1 MKILLIGKTGQI
13 GDELKNLAGDLGT
26 LIAVDKKQL
35 DLSHPESIEASI
47 LSIKPKIIINAAA
60 YTGVDKAEEEPHLAM
75 AINGTGPGL
84 LAKAAKKVGAGLIH
98 YSTDYVFDG
107 LSETPYKEEDL
118 PNPLSVYGKSKLEG
132 EKALDKAGIPY
143 LILRTS
149 WVYSHRGKNFL
160 LSIQRLAKEKDSLKI
175 VNDQMGSP
183 TWARSIAKATHKIL
197 GQCLNQNW
205 PKKKDPSLSGIFHLT
220 CQGKTSWHGFAK
232 KIINLSGK
240 NKNIALQPIPT
251 SEYSTPATRPPY
263 SLLSNEKI
271 KKVFSLNMP
280 QWEDALK
287 DCLNSK

>member
-13 GDELKNLAGDLGT
+13 GGELKKLVGNLGT
-26 LIAVDKKQL
+26 LIAIDRKQL

-47 LSIKPKIIINAAA
+47 LSIQPEIIINAAA
-60 YTGVDKAEEEPHLAM
+60 YTEVDKAEEEPQLAM
-75 AINGTGPGL
+75 TVNGTGPGL

-107 LSETPYKEEDL
+107 CSKTPYKEGDA

-132 EKALDKAGIPY
+132 EKALNKAGIPY

-160 LSIQRLAKEKDSLKI
+160 LSIQRLAKEKNSLRI
-175 VNDQMGSP
+175 VNDQIGAP
-183 TWARSIAKATHKIL
+183 TWARSIAKGTHKIL
-197 GQCLNQNW
+197 GKCLNQNW
-205 PKKKDPSLSGIFHLT
+205 PKIKDPSLSGIFHLT

-232 KIINLSGK
+232 EIINLSGK
-240 NKNIALQPIPT
+240 GKNIALQPIPT
-251 SEYSTPATRPPY
+251 TEYYTPATRPPY

-271 KKVFSLNMP
+271 KKIFSLDMP

-287 DCLNSK
+287 DYINSK